1 MANGIDDTSRLN
13 VEVDGTTAI
22 SNIERI
28 QAGFRRL
35 EAAVRRTANAF
46 ARLGSTTS
54 TVFSRMRSIG
64 AGMFRAL
71 GAGFRGLQRVARTF
85 TSVFR
90 NILKLMIGAGAAFT
104 LFARSVTDTGNK
116 INKFINTL
124 VILKGDVT
132 GATQELSML
141 FNMANKLG
149 TSFSAAAAPF
159 VKFAAAAAG
168 TLSDQSIRDVFES
181 FATVGV
187 ALQLSQSEVTGVFLA
202 LQQIASKGVV
212 SMEELRLQL
221 AERVPGAMR
230 LGAQSMNMTMLEF
243 EEAVRDRTINAG
255 EFLEKFSAK
264 LKETFGIAAGIASKR
279 LFADIQRLGN
289 AFLVFRQNIFAAGFE
304 EGLKNLVRSAT
315 GFLNNNP
322 ELAEA
327 LGRFSKGIFDNV
339 ANFLNSLSADR
350 VVNILNTLI
359 GAFEALI
366 NALRDVAFYFQRAFG
381 TEFKPLLSDIRSTSR
396 IINDLIEQRNEIEQD
411 VLTGQRVDE
420 GRFFGLGQDKIT
432 VFDEAEM
439 ADKKLELAAITQQIF
454 LMRTELERSRSKAT
468 ELGIALGE
476 LPESPFEMLSTSTLA
491 NGPSSIEIPRIETI
505 PEDER
510 GGINFSNQP
519 TTPSVITTDVTGA
532 LENAE
537 ILQTMTM
544 PEFWQAIVDG
554 RIRDGMEELVGM
566 QFDYNQLVS
575 EQDTLLAAIEER
587 RTRIDEM
594 LAADPSTIQAHEL
607 NNAIREQTQATEAF
621 LAAEED
627 RLKLSKDINDELLR
641 RQKLQDKIKNFQQSL
656 EETFT
661 SVQDVIFNS
670 IKKTEDTLV
679 ELVTTGKASFKD
691 LADSIVADLTR
702 MAIQAFITRFILG
715 PILGAASN
723 ALGSALG
730 GTFATPAVG
739 TAGAPAAIGG
749 AAVAHTG
756 GIVGSDVT
764 SDGDNLFDKLRNN
777 ERPIIAEIGEGI
789 FTKDQMKALAPVSE
803 LSPDTTVINESP
815 KVEITNTVPDIK
827 SNFSK
832 LDDVVNAITL
842 KSNMESNESPKVE
855 ITNTVPDIKSNL
867 DTPISDLATAL
878 ESSQSTSEPIIDIV
892 NEEPKFEIIND
903 TSDILRSLP
912 NTISKA
918 ISNELHSL
926 NMAPQTVFHT
936 GGIVGK
942 DSTNKSLNKL
952 HKNEVSVTVEKGEGI
967 FTENQMRALAPISQ
981 LRSLAKT
988 RSQTS
993 MTPVVS
999 PTVNVNTAPP
1009 KIEIINN
1016 TSEEASVESSVSSD
1030 GTELTRII
1038 IGTVNSDIASDGEI
1052 SRLLRGK
1059 FGLINQ
1065 TGRR

>member
-1 MANGIDDTSRLN
+1 
-13 VEVDGTTAI
+13 
-22 SNIERI
+22 
-28 QAGFRRL
+28 
-35 EAAVRRTANAF
+35 
-46 ARLGSTTS
+46 
-54 TVFSRMRSIG
+54 
-64 AGMFRAL
+64 
-71 GAGFRGLQRVARTF
+71 
-85 TSVFR
+85 
-90 NILKLMIGAGAAFT
+90 
-104 LFARSVTDTGNK
+104 
-116 INKFINTL
+116 
-124 VILKGDVT
+124 
-132 GATQELSML
+132 
-141 FNMANKLG
+141 
-149 TSFSAAAAPF
+149 
-159 VKFAAAAAG
+159 
-168 TLSDQSIRDVFES
+168 
-181 FATVGV
+181 
-187 ALQLSQSEVTGVFLA
+187 
-202 LQQIASKGVV
+202 
-212 SMEELRLQL
+212 
-221 AERVPGAMR
+221 
-230 LGAQSMNMTMLEF
+230 
-243 EEAVRDRTINAG
+243 
-255 EFLEKFSAK
+255 
-264 LKETFGIAAGIASKR
+264 
-279 LFADIQRLGN
+279 
-289 AFLVFRQNIFAAGFE
+289 
-304 EGLKNLVRSAT
+304 
-315 GFLNNNP
+315 
-322 ELAEA
+322 
-327 LGRFSKGIFDNV
+327 
-339 ANFLNSLSADR
+339 
-350 VVNILNTLI
+350 
-359 GAFEALI
+359 
-366 NALRDVAFYFQRAFG
+366 
-381 TEFKPLLSDIRSTSR
+381 
-396 IINDLIEQRNEIEQD
+396 
-411 VLTGQRVDE
+411 
-420 GRFFGLGQDKIT
+420 
-432 VFDEAEM
+432 
-439 ADKKLELAAITQQIF
+439 
-454 LMRTELERSRSKAT
+454 
-468 ELGIALGE
+468 
-476 LPESPFEMLSTSTLA
+476 MLSTSTLA

-827 SNFSK
+827 SNLDSISDNINMTMDTIISRAKLEPNIEIKSDFDEGVQSTFNTVSSK

-842 KSNMESNESPKVE
+842 KSNMESKTVLHNKPFVNREDVESRSTDRLSNNELPIIVE
-855 ITNTVPDIKSNL
+855 QGEIVFNQNQIRAL
-867 DTPISDLATAL
+867 TPISDLATAL